1 VLRRAQSFAPVR
13 LRLAP
18 VDGDLH
24 QRARMRSPVTARLTA
39 ILAFRLVTG
48 ELERLAD
55 FYTGLGFAG
64 GNAEPIPAAEMALL
78 GLHGGGSRRTL
89 RLGDQRVE
97 LDCFDNP
104 GRPYPS
110 DVTGADSRF
119 QHLALVTDDAA
130 AAWSRAC
137 TLGATAISVGGP
149 VTLPAS
155 SGGVTAIK
163 FRDPEGHPLELLQF
177 PRGSRWVGSGL
188 LGIDHSAISVTDVDA
203 AHSFYEALGL
213 SAQGRTLNHAASQA
227 ALDALAGAEVDVVP
241 LMPLIATP
249 HLELLGYRTPPARL
263 AERLAANDVAATRI
277 VWSADRDA
285 LLRDP
290 DGHLHLL
297 TRTQEGLPHG

>member
-1 VLRRAQSFAPVR
+1 
-13 LRLAP
+13 
-18 VDGDLH
+18 
-24 QRARMRSPVTARLTA
+24 MRSPVTARLTA
-39 ILAFRLVTG
+39 IVAFRLVTSQPQ
-48 ELERLAD
+48 RLVV
-55 FYTGLGFAG
+55 FYTGLGFAAG
-64 GNAEPIPAAEMALL
+64 DAEPIPAAEMALL

-104 GRPYPS
+104 GRPYPP

-137 TLGATAISVGGP
+137 ALGATAISVGGP
-149 VTLPAS
+149 VTLPAA

-177 PRGSRWVGSGL
+177 PDGPSAGSGL
-188 LGIDHSAISVTDVDA
+188 LGIDHSAISVTDLDVA
-203 AHSFYEALGL
+203 LAFYEALGL
-213 SAQGRTLNHAASQA
+213 SAQGRTLNRGASQA
-227 ALDALAGAEVDVVP
+227 ALDGLVGAEVDVVP
-241 LMPLIATP
+241 LMPLTATP
-249 HLELLGYRTPPARL
+249 HLELLGYRTPSPRP
-263 AERLAANDVAATRI
+263 AERLAPNDVAATRI
-277 VWSADRDA
+277 VWSADRHA

-297 TRTQEGLPHG
+297 TRTQEGKPHG

>member
-1 VLRRAQSFAPVR
+1 VTPR
-13 LRLAP
+13 
-18 VDGDLH
+18 
-24 QRARMRSPVTARLTA
+24 VTA
-39 ILAFRLVTG
+39 IVAFRLVTRAPD
-48 ELERLAD
+48 RLVA
-55 FYTGLGFAG
+55 FYAGLGFAAG
-64 GNAEPIPAAEMALL
+64 DAEPIPAAEMALL

-104 GRPYPS
+104 GRPYPP

-119 QHLALVTDDAA
+119 QHLALVTEDAA

-137 TLGATAISVGGP
+137 TLGATTISVGGP
-149 VTLPAS
+149 LTLPPA

-177 PRGSRWVGSGL
+177 PRGSRWIGSGL

-203 AHSFYEALGL
+203 ARAFYEALGL
-213 SAQGRTLNHAASQA
+213 STQGRTLNRGASQA
-227 ALDALAGAEVDVVP
+227 ALDGLVGAEVDVLA
-241 LMPLIATP
+241 LMPLVSRP
-249 HLELLGYRTPPARL
+249 HLELLGYRTPLPRR

-277 VWSADRDA
+277 VWSADRHA
-285 LLRDP
+285 SLRDP

-297 TRTQEGLPHG
+297 TTIEEG